1 MQTLRTKDGKLWQPA
16 YTSRSQLDKANAAL
30 AKARSGAG
38 TSAGPDKGTGMVLS
52 YAMDALFVRFLP
64 AAPGTGQEGAQE
76 KQDGNRDCVQTPDMI
91 REMIPEEIQGIV
103 LNPFDKVF
111 FLPRKTIESIFIINR
126 NVSAAREADRS

>member
-1 MQTLRTKDGKLWQPA
+1 
-16 YTSRSQLDKANAAL
+16 
-30 AKARSGAG
+30 
-38 TSAGPDKGTGMVLS
+38 
-52 YAMDALFVRFLP
+52 
-64 AAPGTGQEGAQE
+64 
-76 KQDGNRDCVQTPDMI
+76 MI